1 MGEGFQFLDIVL
13 FAMVAAFLVLR
24 LRSVLGRR
32 TGHEQR
38 RQDPMSQRSQDQEAD
53 GNVVELPGRKADD
66 AEAAAYDPDDPIAGG
81 LTRIRIADSSFD
93 PAGFVEGARS
103 AFEMIV
109 QAFASGDKETLRN
122 LLADDVY
129 EGFSEAIDA
138 REGED
143 QTLETTIIG
152 IRSADIVEADMHGRD
167 AMVTIKFVT
176 EQVNV
181 TRDSEGRIIEGDPN
195 QVTDI
200 TDIWTFSRNTR
211 TRDPN
216 WKLVETRSQN

>member
-93 PAGFVEGARS
+93 PAGFVEGGRS